1 MLPISQLIKK
11 TGHQIFT
18 NILTVLGVSVGWSL
32 FLVPVIFIL
41 PLHVALV
48 FFAVTFIPVTVSVYV
63 VMNHLL
69 IKNKASIALFIR
81 SFFYYFKRSFLLGI
95 LFNLAILIAISE
107 WWYYININN
116 SYLIFLFATF
126 QTYLIFTFLTTQV
139 YAIPFMVIE
148 DLPLF
153 KAMNKSIRHFMKNKG
168 YTVGLFIQIISV
180 TALLSLTVIGF
191 FLLYIGMMAIFVIN
205 ATNNLLLEKPNNE
218 IVESNNNELVR
229 G

>member
-1 MLPISQLIKK
+1 MLPISQLLKK

-18 NILTVLGVSVGWSL
+18 NILTVLGVSAGWSL

-41 PLHVALV
+41 PIHFAIV
-48 FFAVTFIPVTVSVYV
+48 FFAITIVPVTVSVYAV
-63 VMNHLL
+63 INHLL
-69 IKNKASIALFIR
+69 QKNKASIVLFIR
-81 SFFYYFKRSFLLGI
+81 SFFYYFKRSFFLGI
-95 LFNLAILIAISE
+95 LYNLAILIAISE

-116 SYLIFLFATF
+116 SYLVFLFATF

-153 KAMNKSIRHFMKNKG
+153 KAMNKSIRYFMKNKG

-191 FLLYIGMMAIFVIN
+191 FLLYIGMVAIFVIN
-205 ATNNLLLEKPNNE
+205 ATNNLRLDKPEKD
-218 IVESNNNELVR
+218 IIDSRELVNN
-229 G
+229 